1 MSTFYKKLYTRH
13 IKDSS
18 TPNEGVGGMDEKF
31 VADCQLGMLRSAGLK
46 PTDSVYEI
54 GAGTGRLLE
63 ALIPFLNTD
72 SKSKYFGIEIV
83 PNLVELANKRISRLS
98 HGDSDR
104 FRVVQ
109 VKDSETPLSDSSDK
123 PDFICAFSV
132 FTHMEAEDIVLKL
145 LDLRKISHSNT
156 IGLFTFLPLEHVFG
170 RACFLGEM
178 KLNPEIR
185 FDQVRNVAFTRDMAI
200 SLVQIAGWELI
211 SDQWAELDE
220 PFENGFPRTNQSWLI
235 VKPDASIPM

>member
-18 TPNEGVGGMDEKF
+18 TPNQGVGGMDEKF
-31 VADCQLGMLRSAGLK
+31 VADFQLGMLRSAGLK
-46 PTDSVYEI
+46 PADNVYEV

-63 ALIPFLNTD
+63 ALIPFLSTD

-83 PNLVELANKRISRLS
+83 PNLVEIANKRISTLWS
-98 HGDSDR
+98 GDSNR
-104 FRVVQ
+104 FRVAQ
-109 VKDSETPLSDSSDK
+109 VKDNETPVSDR

-145 LDLRKISHSNT
+145 IELRTISHSNT

-178 KLNPEIR
+178 KLNPEVR

-200 SLVQIAGWELI
+200 SLAQIAGWEI
-211 SDQWAELDE
+211 IGDQWAELDE
-220 PFENGFPRTNQSWLI
+220 PFENGYPRTNQSWLI
-235 VKPDASIPM
+235 VKPDPNIPM